1 MRTPQAILWDMD
13 GTLIDSEPYWQ
24 QAEFDLVAQHG
35 GVWTM
40 DDALNLVGYDL
51 HDAAKVLQHHGVDLE
66 VDKIVNFL
74 ITTVS
79 TRISRHVPWRDHAAE
94 TLAWV
99 RHQRIPCALVTMSH
113 TPIAQTF
120 VDSAPHGTFDAVI
133 TGDMVPQGKPHPD
146 PYVIAAR
153 TLGVD
158 VTECIAIEDSPTG
171 ITSAMAAGARTI
183 AIQAIIPVQPRP
195 HLSRI
200 QELDQLTPSVLDV
213 VMHGATIDFLTP
225 G

>member
-1 MRTPQAILWDMD
+1 
-13 GTLIDSEPYWQ
+13 
-24 QAEFDLVAQHG
+24 
-35 GVWTM
+35 
-40 DDALNLVGYDL
+40 
-51 HDAAKVLQHHGVDLE
+51 
-66 VDKIVNFL
+66 
-74 ITTVS
+74 
-79 TRISRHVPWRDHAAE
+79 
-94 TLAWV
+94 
-99 RHQRIPCALVTMSH
+99 MSH

-146 PYVIAAR
+146 PYVMAAR

-213 VMHGATIDFLTP
+213 VMHGATIDFFTP